1 MAAMKISKLRR
12 QIAREAARLIYQ
24 QSDLRRCDA
33 TQLAICQLCP
43 TDAHPRDVPDNSE
56 ICQQLDRLHRANQSS
71 AGQQRFERYLELLHP
86 LADVKQSLEK
96 HPEGDALYH
105 SLQVFELAKQA
116 LPYDEEL
123 LTAALLHD
131 VGKAIERRDPL
142 PAGLKALD
150 GWTTLRTAWLMENLP
165 VANQLAEGTLG
176 VRARRRLES
185 ADDYDELV
193 LLAECDR
200 AGRCCGMEVA
210 DVEDAVAQLLELD
223 RLHTHQEDQ

>member
-1 MAAMKISKLRR
+1 MKISKLRR

-33 TQLAICQLCP
+33 TQLAIRQLCL

-56 ICQQLDRLHRANQSS
+56 ICQQLDMLHRANSSS
-71 AGQQRFERYLELLHP
+71 AGQQRFERYLNLLHP
-86 LADVKQSLEK
+86 LADVKQSLEN

-131 VGKAIERRDPL
+131 VGKAIDRRDPL

-150 GWTTLRTAWLMENLP
+150 GWITLRTAWLIENLP
-165 VANQLAEGTLG
+165 VANRLAEGTLG
-176 VRARRRLES
+176 VRARHRLES
-185 ADDYDELV
+185 ADDYDELL
-193 LLAECDR
+193 LLADCDR
-200 AGRCCGMEVA
+200 QGRQRGREVP
-210 DVEDAVAQLLELD
+210 DMEDAVAHLLELD
-223 RLHTHQEDQ
+223 HLHGEQEDQ

>member
-1 MAAMKISKLRR
+1 MKTSKLRR
-12 QIAREAARLIYQ
+12 QIAQEAARLIYQ
-24 QSDLRRCDA
+24 RSDLRRSDA
-33 TQLAICQLCP
+33 TQLAIRHLCP
-43 TDAHPRDVPDNSE
+43 AEVHPRDVPDNSE
-56 ICQQLDRLHRANQSS
+56 ICQQLDKLYRANQSS

-86 LADVKQSLEK
+86 LADVKQSPEQ

-123 LTAALLHD
+123 LTAALMHD

-150 GWTTLRTAWLMENLP
+150 GLITLRTAWLIENLP
-165 VANQLAEGTLG
+165 AANQLAEGTLG

-200 AGRCCGMEVA
+200 AGVPDM
-210 DVEDAVAQLLELD
+210 EDAVAYLLELD
-223 RLHTHQEDQ
+223 HLHGEQEDQ